1 MKIGVSV
8 LMLLI
13 CSSSYAEREVFLRSP
28 VNFSYYETQAEVMS
42 QSSSDYRYVKA
53 NSTQEF
59 LDSSE
64 SALFSNEQFGVVVNY
79 VDLTNVRLNQAHLKQ
94 LAEKGVQLGVEVE
107 RGVTGHVINIVRLA
121 NSCMELEPDKA
132 NAPILGVSVKGALA
146 PSGTIANSVK
156 VVDSDLS
163 SCQ

>member
-1 MKIGVSV
+1 MKVGIGV

-13 CSSSYAEREVFLRSP
+13 CSSSYAEREAFLRNP

-53 NSTQEF
+53 SNTQDF
-59 LDSSE
+59 LDASE
-64 SALFSNEQFGVVVNY
+64 NTYFSNDQFGVVVNY

-107 RGVTGHVINIVRLA
+107 HDVTGHVINIVRLE
-121 NSCMELEPDKA
+121 NSCMELESDKA
-132 NAPILGVSVKGALA
+132 NTPVVGISVKGSLA
-146 PSGTIANSVK
+146 ASGTIANSVK
-156 VVDSDLS
+156 VINSDLS
-163 SCQ
+163 SCP